1 MIAEERQK
9 ITNFEYVG
17 FCSPRQCNVTNVRF
31 DLGNFSHSSDIERRE
46 IANLDIVSHER
57 CGRSATRRNF
67 LMAPERLNVNGAM
80 SSGNGGPADFRGL
93 FLRLVILLFYTVFEK
108 HAISSTC
115 LRTRRHA
122 NHDLEI

>member
-1 MIAEERQK
+1 MQYLYVDEIHIAVAERRE

-57 CGRSATRRNF
+57 CGRSATRRDF

-80 SSGNGGPADFRGL
+80 STNTFSEDTF
-93 FLRLVILLFYTVFEK
+93 
-108 HAISSTC
+108 HC
-115 LRTRRHA
+115 TRR
-122 NHDLEI
+122 NDQLTRSSNVEDR